1 MGEFTGSGK
10 AFLTESGEGRASGDV
25 RGSGGGGQVPGPAP
39 HQPPPGASFP
49 RNFRKHLRMVGS
61 RRVKAQTFA
70 ERRERSFSR
79 SWSDPTP
86 MKADTSH
93 DSRDSRCPVQASPS
107 LPEAPLG
114 PQAPGTAGRA
124 PRRRPS
130 FCASALRPS
139 VCRSGQTEA
148 PGASDLVGRVN
159 EQRPRAWARA
169 PAGLCSLRGP
179 RSCSRRP
186 ERQGAQ
192 LLLGAP
198 RRAPL
203 AGADTCTL
211 APTGLAPGS
220 TRLPSQT
227 ASGWWQR
234 PGLPGRW

>member
-1 MGEFTGSGK
+1 
-10 AFLTESGEGRASGDV
+10 
-25 RGSGGGGQVPGPAP
+25 
-39 HQPPPGASFP
+39 
-49 RNFRKHLRMVGS
+49 
-61 RRVKAQTFA
+61 
-70 ERRERSFSR
+70 
-79 SWSDPTP
+79 

-139 VCRSGQTEA
+139 VCRS
-148 PGASDLVGRVN
+148 DLTGRVN
-159 EQRPRAWARA
+159 EQRPRGWARA
-169 PAGLCSLRGP
+169 PVGLCSQRGP

-186 ERQGAQ
+186 ERWGAQ

-234 PGLPGRW
+234 PGLPVVISAPLPQPPRVSSLASGTGLVSSAHHPSLGAAAQTGGAADGLQPW